1 MTPIAVYEDGT
12 GRDGLIMTNHIKGTA
27 AGNSVAAK
35 QDNAGMV
42 DHALMLN
49 SAAAG
54 EVDDLLCVG
63 FGPAS
68 LAIAVALH
76 DLLQEQGGVGS
87 TVNTPRVRFL
97 ERQPTFRWHAGML
110 LPGAKMQIS
119 FIKDLAT
126 LREPRSHFT
135 FLNYLKHHDRLVQFT
150 NLGTFLPARV
160 EFDDYLQ
167 WAASHFDDV
176 VEYGQQVESIRPR
189 RLADGGKYDCLEVV
203 SRDLR
208 TGSSVTFLSRNVVIA
223 AGGRSKRPPQFPEYH
238 DRILHS
244 SEYNTRI
251 EQALPEKDKAYNIA
265 VIGGGQ
271 SAAEVFNDLHGRYP
285 NATTRL
291 ILRDTALRPS
301 DDSPFVNEVFD
312 PEAVDTFYDQPKG
325 FRGDTLKRNKATN
338 YSVVRLEL
346 IEKIYE
352 LLYLQSIKQPDKSR
366 WQHQILPSTEVTE
379 VVDYKSTGGL
389 LLTLTNLNPLDN
401 KATEKMPVDAI
412 ILATGYRRDAHVDML
427 KDCQPINANHVGQW
441 QAGRDYG
448 VKLDP
453 QHVEEGVGIW
463 LQGCNEETHGLSD
476 SLLSI
481 LSTRSGE
488 LVDSIFGKD
497 LEINGHDS
505 QL

>member
-1 MTPIAVYEDGT
+1 MTPVAVAENGT
-12 GRDGLIMTNHIKGTA
+12 SRHGLNQTSSDINGTA
-27 AGNSVAAK
+27 AAGNHVVTNQVK
-35 QDNAGMV
+35 AGMLRPV
-42 DHALMLN
+42 VRL
-49 SAAAG
+49 SSTQPG
-54 EVDDLLCVG
+54 GVDDLVCVG

-76 DLLQEQGGVGS
+76 DLLEGRAAVGS
-87 TVNTPRVRFL
+87 SAEAPSVRFL
-97 ERQPTFRWHAGML
+97 ERQPAFKWHAGML

-126 LREPRSHFT
+126 LREPRSRFT

-150 NLGTFLPARV
+150 NLGTFLPSRL

-167 WAASHFDDV
+167 WAASHFDNV
-176 VEYGQQVESIRPR
+176 VEYGQQVEFIHPR
-189 RLADGGKYDCLEVV
+189 RLAGGDKYDCFEVV

-208 TGSSVTFLSRNVVIA
+208 TGSSAAFLSRNVVIA
-223 AGGRSKRPPQFPEYH
+223 VGGRPTGPPQFPDYH

-251 EQALPEKDKAYNIA
+251 ERALPKKDKAYNIA

-271 SAAEVFNDLHGRYP
+271 SAAEVFNDLHSRYP

-291 ILRDTALRPS
+291 VLRDTALRPS
-301 DDSPFVNEVFD
+301 DDSPFVNEVFN
-312 PEAVDTFYDQPKG
+312 PEAVDTFYEQPER
-325 FRGDTLKRNKATN
+325 FRCDTLKRNKATN

-352 LLYLQSIKQPDKSR
+352 LLYLQSIKQPDKTR
-366 WQHQILPSTEVTE
+366 WQHQILPSREITRVA
-379 VVDYKSTGGL
+379 DDNATGGL
-389 LLTLTNLNPLDN
+389 LLTLTDLDPLSN
-401 KATEKMPVDAI
+401 QATEEVRVDAV
-412 ILATGYRRDAHVDML
+412 ILATGYRRDAHIDML
-427 KDCQPINANHVGQW
+427 KDSQIINAHRDGQW
-441 QAGRDYG
+441 RAGRDYG
-448 VKLDP
+448 LELDR
-453 QHVEEGVGIW
+453 QRVEEGVGIW

-476 SLLSI
+476 TLLSI

-497 LEINGHDS
+497 LKLHG
-505 QL
+505 Q

>member
-1 MTPIAVYEDGT
+1 MTPIAVCEDGT
-12 GRDGLIMTNHIKGTA
+12 GRDGLDTTNHINGTTV
-27 AGNSVAAK
+27 SLPVAAK
-35 QDNAGMV
+35 RKRAGMIHPTV
-42 DHALMLN
+42 RLN
-49 SAAAG
+49 SAAPG

-76 DLLQEQGGVGS
+76 DLLLEQVGVGRTATS
-87 TVNTPRVRFL
+87 PRVHFL
-97 ERQPTFRWHAGML
+97 ERQSTFRWHAGML

-135 FLNYLKHHDRLVQFT
+135 FLNYLKHRDRLVQFT

-167 WAASHFDDV
+167 WAASHFDNV

-189 RLADGGKYDCLEVV
+189 SLADGGKYDCLEVV

-223 AGGRSKRPPQFPEYH
+223 AGGRPKRPPQFPDYH
-238 DRILHS
+238 DKILHS

-251 EQALPEKDKAYNIA
+251 ERALPEKDKAYSIA

-271 SAAEVFNDLHGRYP
+271 SAAEVFNDLHSRYP

-325 FRGDTLKRNKATN
+325 FRGDTIKRNKATN

-352 LLYLQSIKQPDKSR
+352 LLYLQSIKQPDKAR

-379 VVDYKSTGGL
+379 VADYKSTGGL
-389 LLTLTNLNPLDN
+389 LLTLTNMNPLSD
-401 KATEKMPVDAI
+401 KATQKLPVDAI

-427 KDCQPINANHVGQW
+427 KDCQPINANRDGQW

-453 QHVEEGVGIW
+453 EHVEEGVGIW

-488 LVDSIFGKD
+488 LVGSIFGKE
-497 LEINGHDS
+497 LAINGY
-505 QL
+505 